1 MTRGFVDTDIL
12 IRYLT
17 GDDAKKQA
25 AAAAL
30 FDQVSNGELV
40 LMAPD
45 TVISDA
51 VFVLSSSKLYNLPRT
66 QVRDL
71 LVALLRNP
79 NFKVQN
85 HSLLVKSL
93 VLYADCNVDF
103 GDVVLIVSMQ
113 HSKSTIQYSFDHD
126 FDQFNRIERREPPA
140 AASESV

>member
-1 MTRGFVDTDIL
+1 MTRSFVDTDIL

-30 FDQVSNGELV
+30 FDQVSSGELL

-51 VFVLSSSKLYNLPRT
+51 VFVLSSPKLYNLPRT

-71 LVALLRNP
+71 LTALLRNP

-85 HSLLVKSL
+85 RSLLL
-93 VLYADCNVDF
+93 HALFLYADCNLDF
-103 GDVVLIVSMQ
+103 GDVILIVSMRRA
-113 HSKSTIQYSFDHD
+113 KCTILYSFDHD
-126 FDQFNRIERREPPA
+126 FDQFDQIERRVPPA
-140 AASESV
+140 AAG